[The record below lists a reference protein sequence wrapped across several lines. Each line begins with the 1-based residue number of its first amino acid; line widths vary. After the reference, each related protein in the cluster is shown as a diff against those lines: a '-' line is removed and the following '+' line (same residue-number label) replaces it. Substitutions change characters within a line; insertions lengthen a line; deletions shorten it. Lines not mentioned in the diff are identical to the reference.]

1 MGMVSCSHILH
12 LLALCT
18 SLAFSMA
25 KVTPVNK
32 VTAIDNVNGVQ
43 ITAGGKGEFLLLK
56 SYTPGGLLSNPSVFT
71 DFHLRSE
78 R

>member
-43 ITAGGKGEFLLLK
+43 ITAGGKGEFL
-56 SYTPGGLLSNPSVFT
+56 FT
-71 DFHLRSE
+71 
-78 R
+78 